1 MPVGGGND
9 LDLRAIGGTFERKH
23 VITTAMA
30 LAIVSKKYCSELI
43 VWIFLKKKYKT
54 QFISFY
60 RKHSLEVIVAMVIVA
75 SKPMYVLRLLSSY

>member
-1 MPVGGGND
+1 MYTMPVGGGND

-43 VWIFLKKKYKT
+43 V
-54 QFISFY
+54 
-60 RKHSLEVIVAMVIVA
+60 
-75 SKPMYVLRLLSSY
+75 